1 MLSTIPRSVQIAGA
15 IFLALLAYF
24 FIRTS
29 LGQSD
34 SDRAIVAPASIA
46 SVTPK
51 VAIVTVGAKR
61 HPVIR
66 SFKGRTEA
74 VREVIVRTETAGA
87 VKITPVEDGTM
98 VSEGDLLCGLNV
110 DAREA
115 RLAEAM
121 ATIETSRIEYKAA
134 LGLAESG
141 FSSSNRLASAKAA
154 LDRAEAALDAAK
166 IELKRTQV
174 SAPFSG
180 VFEQRYANVGDF
192 LKGGDPCGRVVD
204 LDPVVIAV
212 DVSEEVIPDIRIGS
226 KARIKLS
233 DGRRLNG
240 EVSYIS
246 RSADQVTRTFRIET
260 TVPNSDYAIS
270 AGLTSE
276 LFLTIGEEKA
286 ILISAASLA
295 LSDEGVVGVRYV
307 DESNIVQFVE
317 VNIID
322 DAIDGIWVTGLPD
335 RVNLIAVGQDYIR
348 EGTRVIPLRV
358 QGR

>member
-34 SDRAIVAPASIA
+34 SDRTIVAPASIA

-134 LGLAESG
+134 LGLSESG

-166 IELKRTQV
+166 IELKRTQI

-212 DVSEEVIPDIRIGS
+212 DVSEEMIPDIRIGS

-233 DGRRLNG
+233 DGRRLKG

-260 TVPNSDYAIS
+260 TVPNRNYEIS

-317 VNIID
+317 VKIID

-335 RVNLIAVGQDYIR
+335 SSEPYSGWSRLYS
-348 EGTRVIPLRV
+348 
-358 QGR
+358 